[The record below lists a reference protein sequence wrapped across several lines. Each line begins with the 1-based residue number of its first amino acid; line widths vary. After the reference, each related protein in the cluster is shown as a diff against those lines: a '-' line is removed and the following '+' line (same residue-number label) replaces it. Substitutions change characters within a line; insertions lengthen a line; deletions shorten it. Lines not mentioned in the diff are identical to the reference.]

1 MRLIIVSG
9 LSGAGKT
16 VALRQYED
24 LGFYCIDNLPL
35 ALVQPLIAHGLE
47 SSCGARYRQLAIG
60 VDARADRLEIAGF
73 PAVID
78 ALRAQG
84 VDVRVVFLNA
94 ADDVI
99 LRRYHETRR
108 KHPLSSDSISLLEA
122 IHLERKLLEPI
133 ANLAHSSIDTS
144 AMNLYELRS
153 AILAHLPDAAR
164 APMSVLF
171 LSFGYK
177 NGLPEGAD
185 FVFDVRCL
193 PNPHWVPEL
202 RALSGRDD
210 AVAGYLEASAD
221 VAALYADIHGFL
233 DRWLPKLKAQE
244 RAYVTVA
251 IGCTGGQHRSVY
263 MVERLA
269 REFGARYD
277 AVVVKHRELGAIK
290 ESA

>member
-24 LGFYCIDNLPL
+24 RGFYCIDNLPL

-47 SSCGARYRQLAIG
+47 GSAGIRYRQLAIG

-94 ADDVI
+94 ADEVI

-122 IHLERKLLEPI
+122 IHLERRLLEPI

-153 AILAHLPDAAR
+153 AILAHLPDADR
-164 APMSVLF
+164 AQMSVLF

-193 PNPHWVPEL
+193 PNPHWVPAL
-202 RALSGRDD
+202 RALTGRDPD
-210 AVAGYLEASAD
+210 VANYLEASAD
-221 VAALYADIHGFL
+221 VADLYTDIHGFL

-269 REFGARYD
+269 REFATRYD
-277 AVVVKHRELGAIK
+277 AVVVKHRELAAPK
-290 ESA
+290 TPA